1 MLIFSPGLVEATREG
16 MQDPDLEAGL
26 AELEE
31 RLYTRWNIS
40 FTGMQVLLVE
50 SGEAWREALEVEDS
64 TMHVLSG
71 CNGEALLLSNI
82 FPADKRLPLYVTMSH
97 KLVVRWHQRAQ
108 RTIPSFSSSPAGYGF
123 LENDINLALL

>member
-40 FTGMQVLLVE
+40 FTGMQLLLVE
-50 SGEAWREALEVEDS
+50 NGEPWREALEVEDS

-97 KLVVRWHQRAQ
+97 KLVARWRQRAR
-108 RTIPSFSSSPAGYGF
+108 RTISSFSSSPAGYEFGF
-123 LENDINLALL
+123 GK